1 MGYIFPWMNKHK
13 PKPDPQK
20 EVDEAVAKEKATPVG
35 IIQAPKEA
43 DIDRIAAKLYQKQ
56 LQPSYKEKKVTFTKL
71 YMVLIGLLYLAGA
84 MLGAF
89 LVLWA
94 SSLDAEAGRPIDP
107 QMFIAYAGYLAGPTA
122 VAIGF
127 YAWKSKAENLLKI
140 KNSLENHSKIQIEP
154 LTDANQRVLDT
165 LANMKGEYV

>member
-1 MGYIFPWMNKHK
+1 MGYIFPWMNNHK

-20 EVDEAVAKEKATPVG
+20 EFDEAVLKEKATPVS
-35 IIQAPKEA
+35 IIQVPT
-43 DIDRIAAKLYQKQ
+43 
-56 LQPSYKEKKVTFTKL
+56 QPPYKEKKVTFTKL

-127 YAWKSKAENLLKI
+127 YAWKSKSENLLKI
-140 KNSLENHSKIQIEP
+140 KNSLENDSKIQIEP

>member
-1 MGYIFPWMNKHK
+1 MGYIFPWMNKK
-13 PKPDPQK
+13 KEAIELPKPDIQK
-20 EVDEAVAKEKATPVG
+20 EFDEAVLKEKATPVS
-35 IIQAPKEA
+35 IIQVPT
-43 DIDRIAAKLYQKQ
+43 
-56 LQPSYKEKKVTFTKL
+56 QPPYKEKKVTFTKL
-71 YMVLIGLLYLAGA
+71 YMVLIGLLYLAGS

-127 YAWKSKAENLLKI
+127 YAWKSKSENLLKI
-140 KNSLENHSKIQIEP
+140 KNSFDKQQITLTGLEDI
-154 LTDANQRVLDT
+154 NQQVIST
-165 LANMKGEYV
+165 LANM